1 MTVTVTIRPN
11 GARTEVS
18 GLPWTGRP
26 ADNYALLEGI
36 IDATRAGQVRY
47 AGGMWSVS
55 RPHTV
60 NLVNGLAARFGQ
72 VHVVHYGGLKK
83 CVERCWTGDPE
94 FVYLCQCSCAGDN
107 HGIGYARGKIV
118 AQSAVVGDI
127 AVESLPPREY
137 DVFG

>member
-11 GARTEVS
+11 GARTEIV

-26 ADNYALLEGI
+26 ADNYALLEGCI
-36 IDATRAGQVRY
+36 GATQRGQVKFEN
-47 AGGMWSVS
+47 GSWSVS

-60 NLVNGLAARFGQ
+60 ALIHGLAARFRT
-72 VHVVHYGGLKK
+72 VHVIHYGGVKK

-107 HGIGYARGKIV
+107 HGIGTARGKIV
-118 AQSAVVGDI
+118 AQTPVGDLS
-127 AVESLPPREY
+127 VERLPPREY
-137 DVFG
+137 DVHG